1 MTAMEAKA
9 YLHQH
14 YAITEKDY
22 DSNLCKV
29 FENTNSAADV
39 ALLLKAGANPDAI
52 VRKDSGQTL
61 AHVACQAVKAN
72 SAWGLE
78 VLNLLKVHGADFNKT
93 DCRMKKPSIRRLIQP
108 RGTMRGWVS
117 AEDLPNSWRK
127 QRDWTAS
134 IAFSPVPI
142 LTPHGRRFR

>member
-1 MTAMEAKA
+1 MKSVFNFLLQGVMVCSVLAFVSCQSSHLSDVFSVTEKQVGEMTAMDAKA

-52 VRKDSGQTL
+52 IRKDSGQTL

-72 SAWGLE
+72 SAWGME
-78 VLNLLKVHGADFNKT
+78 VLSLLKAHGADFIKL
-93 DCRMKKPSIRRLIQP
+93 DLI
-108 RGTMRGWVS
+108 
-117 AEDLPNSWRK
+117 N
-127 QRDWTAS
+127 WT
-134 IAFSPVPI
+134 
-142 LTPHGRRFR
+142 